1 MQFTDSSP
9 LADNRVALTIAPQDR
24 TILRQLA
31 AATAELAARP
41 LEQQKR
47 DLWRRHN
54 ALEPTRPVI
63 FCDPENGW
71 HEIFPDAALA
81 CTGELARLWEYRLR
95 KEVFW
100 GQEMGDDR
108 VIEPVFDVAHIFTTS
123 GWGFAVEK
131 IGGEH
136 GGSYVWD
143 APVKTRAELEKLHF
157 PQIDVDAAAT
167 ATLLALAQDTF
178 DGLLTVRLRTA
189 WWWTLGMTWTL
200 VGLRGLNR
208 LMYDLMDE
216 PDLIHDLMAILRDGT
231 LAVLDSLEARNLLS
245 LNTDGTYVG
254 SGGFG
259 WTDQL
264 PQPDFAGRV
273 RTCDMW
279 GFAESQE
286 TVGISPA
293 MFEEVIF
300 PYQLPLLAR
309 FGLNCYGC
317 CEPLDR
323 RWHVVQRFPRLR
335 RVSVSPWADRPYM
348 AEMLGDRY
356 ILSMKPHPAD
366 LAMAGFNEE
375 HVRAVVRRDLRAT
388 RDCRVE
394 MIMKDNHTI
403 GNDPRRVVRW
413 VQIARE
419 EAEAL

>member
-293 MFEEVIF
+293 MFEEFIF

>member
-9 LADNRVALTIAPQDR
+9 LAGNRIVLEIAPHDCA
-24 TILRQLA
+24 ILRQLA

-41 LEQQKR
+41 IEQTKR

-54 ALEPTRPVI
+54 ALEPTRPVV

-71 HEIFPDAALA
+71 HEIFPDESLT

-100 GQEMGDDR
+100 GQEMRDDR
-108 VIEPVFDVAHIFTTS
+108 VIEPFFDVAHIFTTS
-123 GWGFAVEK
+123 GWGYAVAK

-143 APVKTRAELEKLHF
+143 APIKSRADMAKLHF
-157 PQIDVDAAAT
+157 PRIDVDEPAT
-167 ATLLALAQDTF
+167 TKLLALAQETF

-200 VGLRGLNR
+200 VGLRGLSQ
-208 LMYDLMDE
+208 LMYDLVDD
-216 PDLIHDLMAILRDGT
+216 PDLVHDLMAFLRDGT
-231 LAVLDSLEARNLLS
+231 LAVLDDLEARDLLS

-264 PQPDFAGRV
+264 PQPDYAGRA

-293 MFEEVIF
+293 MFEEFIF
-300 PYQLPLLAR
+300 PYQLPILAR

-335 RVSVSPWADRPYM
+335 RVSVSPWADRRFM

-366 LAMAGFNEE
+366 LAMSDFDEE
-375 HVRAVVRRDLRAT
+375 HIRAVIRHDLRAT

-403 GNDPRRVVRW
+403 GNDPRRVVKW

-419 EAEAL
+419 EAEAI

>member
-231 LAVLDSLEARNLLS
+231 LAVLDSLA
-245 LNTDGTYVG
+245 
-254 SGGFG
+254 
-259 WTDQL
+259 
-264 PQPDFAGRV
+264 QPDFAGRV

-293 MFEEVIF
+293 MFEEFIF

-323 RWHVVQRFPRLR
+323 RWHVGQRFPRLR